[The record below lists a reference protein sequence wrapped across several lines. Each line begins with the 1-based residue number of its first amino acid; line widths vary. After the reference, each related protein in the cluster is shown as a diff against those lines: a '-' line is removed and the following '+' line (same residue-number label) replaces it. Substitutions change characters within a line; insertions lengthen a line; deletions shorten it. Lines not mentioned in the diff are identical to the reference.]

1 MKRIPGYQT
10 DDGRVFAILEDAADH
25 QLRLDLEAITKRD
38 NVHDALD
45 SRTAWLAD
53 HREALIEAF
62 ARYQA
67 EFTPDPRHE

>member
-25 QLRLDLEAITKRD
+25 QLRLDLEATMKRD
-38 NVHDALD
+38 TFHDD
-45 SRTAWLAD
+45 QDPRTERLPNN
-53 HREALIEAF
+53 REALIEAF
-62 ARYQA
+62 SRYQA